1 MRSLLNMSTPRL
13 IVLGLVTG
21 TITTGTFAGVMG
33 WFDGIIGFFKN
44 IPHHIDGLISWI
56 SQVIDSNWH
65 MLLPVFGAAIVG
77 VIIFFIIT
85 DP

>member
-33 WFDGIIGFFKN
+33 WFDDIVGFFKN
-44 IPHHIDGLISWI
+44 IPHRIDGLITWI
-56 SQVIDSNWH
+56 GQMIDSNWH
-65 MLLPVFGAAIVG
+65 MLLPVVGAAVVA
-77 VIIFFIIT
+77 VIIFLIIT
-85 DP
+85 DL

>member
-44 IPHHIDGLISWI
+44 IPHHIDG
-56 SQVIDSNWH
+56 
-65 MLLPVFGAAIVG
+65 
-77 VIIFFIIT
+77 IF
-85 DP
+85 